1 MNRGIRGIPNLAAFL
16 SAYSAYSAVITSAAA
31 SPLCVLRVSAFSLLA
46 RHLNRP
52 GFGTALQWPVPVAGC
67 RVNRRDL
74 TMAVPLAEGVFKRR
88 DAKNAE
94 KRAFDA
100 DVISAPTR

>member
-1 MNRGIRGIPNLAAFL
+1 
-16 SAYSAYSAVITSAAA
+16 
-31 SPLCVLRVSAFSLLA
+31 
-46 RHLNRP
+46 
-52 GFGTALQWPVPVAGC
+52 
-67 RVNRRDL
+67 
-74 TMAVPLAEGVFKRR
+74 MAVPLAEGVFKRR